1 MNLACG
7 YIRLLLEIH
16 REVDESIDQS
26 TNKVDNQRKIIHST
40 SLLQVESSTLST
52 TSEQMNPSTNQSM
65 NLPIKQTHV
74 TS

>member
-52 TSEQMNPSTNQSM
+52 TSEQMNLPANRLM
-65 NLPIKQTHV
+65 NLPIK
-74 TS
+74 